1 MEYKWKAL
9 SVTSIGALMAAV
21 DSTVVLLALFPMAAD
36 LHSDFVTM
44 TWVIIAYLVVN
55 TALVLSLGRL
65 ADMYGRKLLYNIGF
79 VVFTI
84 GSALCG
90 FAPNGISLVAFRVI
104 QGTGAALLT
113 SNSFAI
119 LSEAFPRNETGRA
132 FGLQSIVW
140 GLGNVLGVVI
150 GGVIITYTTW
160 RWIFLI
166 NVPIG
171 IFATAWAFVTL
182 KTFLPPRGQR
192 GSFDI
197 PAAVAFTGGLLAL
210 LVGITWGLLYSWHDP
225 TTLGALAV
233 SPVAFILFV
242 VWEARYSRD
251 PILDFDFFRNRVFA
265 FSIMAAMLQF
275 LAVFSVNF
283 LLIFYLEGI
292 EGLSALQSAYL
303 IIPFAL
309 ASAAVG
315 PIGGSLTDRFG
326 FRRISVAGVAISA
339 LSLFLFSQLTV
350 NSTLLEIGVIE
361 TISGVGL
368 AFFWPSNT
376 SAIMASTPPAKYGV
390 GSGTMNT
397 FRNTGMILSFAISLT
412 AATSVIPAGVV
423 YQLFIGN
430 LNSKLPLDLANSY
443 LTGQSFAFEIS
454 VALLLVALAFVALTE
469 AGEKPAAATGPRP
482 GGASSAGLPASMAGA
497 PIRPGSSETYYSV
510 TSLGEES

>member
-44 TWVIIAYLVVN
+44 IWVIIAYLVVN

-65 ADMYGRKLLYNIGF
+65 ADMYGRKLLYNVGF
-79 VVFTI
+79 AIFTA

-90 FAPNGISLVAFRVI
+90 FAPDGLSLVAFRVV
-104 QGTGAALLT
+104 QGTGAALIT

-140 GLGNVLGVVI
+140 GLGNVLGVVV

-171 IFATAWAFVTL
+171 IFATAWAYFTL
-182 KTFLPPRGQR
+182 KAVIPPGQR
-192 GSFDI
+192 GSFDL
-197 PAAVAFTGGLLAL
+197 PAAASFTGGLLSL
-210 LVGITWGLLYSWHDP
+210 LLGITWGLLYSWTDL
-225 TTLGALAV
+225 TTMAALAL
-233 SPVAFILFV
+233 SPVIFALFV
-242 VWEARYSRD
+242 VWEAKYSKD
-251 PILDFDFFRNRVFA
+251 PILDFEFFRNRVFT
-265 FSIMAAMLQF
+265 FSILAALLQF
-275 LAVFSVNF
+275 LAIFSVNV

-309 ASAAVG
+309 ASAAMGPVG
-315 PIGGSLTDRFG
+315 GVLTDRFG
-326 FRRISVAGVAISA
+326 FRRISALGVIVTAAA
-339 LSLFLFSQLTV
+339 LLLFSRLTV
-350 NSTLLEIGVIE
+350 SSTLLQIGIIE
-361 TISGVGL
+361 TITGVGL

-376 SAIMASTPPAKYGV
+376 AAIMASTPPAKYGV
-390 GSGTMNT
+390 GSGAMNT
-397 FRNTGMILSFAISLT
+397 FRNTGAILSFALSLT
-412 AATSVIPAGVV
+412 AATSVIPPGVV
-423 YQLFIGN
+423 YQLFVGN
-430 LNSKLPLDLANSY
+430 LSGKLPPDLANSY
-443 LTGQSFAFEIS
+443 LAGQSFAFEIS
-454 VALLLVALAFVALTE
+454 VVLLVLALVCVALS
-469 AGEKPAAATGPRP
+469 KM
-482 GGASSAGLPASMAGA
+482 GGSAGVPV
-497 PIRPGSSETYYSV
+497 EV
-510 TSLGEES
+510 TSEDTHGQESNRT

>member
-1 MEYKWKAL
+1 LEYKWKAL
-9 SVTSIGALMAAV
+9 SVTSTGALMAAV

-36 LHSDFVTM
+36 LNSDFVTM
-44 TWVIIAYLVVN
+44 IWVVIAYLVVN

-79 VVFTI
+79 VVFTA

-90 FAPNGISLVAFRVI
+90 LAPTGLALVAFRVV

-119 LSEAFPRNETGRA
+119 LSEAFPRNEAGRA
-132 FGLQSIVW
+132 FGLQAIVW
-140 GLGNVLGVVI
+140 GLGNILGI
-150 GGVIITYTTW
+150 ILGGVIITYTTW

-171 IFATAWAFVTL
+171 IFGTTWAFTTL
-182 KTFLPPRGQR
+182 KTVKPPGQR
-192 GSFDI
+192 GSFDL
-197 PAAVAFTGGLLAL
+197 PAAALFTVGLLSL
-210 LVGITWGLLYSWHDP
+210 LLGMSWGLLYSWKDS
-225 TTLGALAV
+225 TTISGLAL
-233 SPVAFILFV
+233 SPLFFALFV
-242 VWEARYSRD
+242 VWEGKFSRD

-265 FSIMAAMLQF
+265 LSIVAALLQF
-275 LAVFSVNF
+275 LAIFSVNF

-292 EGLSALQSAYL
+292 VGLSALASSYL

-309 ASAAVG
+309 AAAVLG
-315 PIGGSLTDRFG
+315 PAGGILTDRFG
-326 FRRISVAGVAISA
+326 FRRISLVGLA
-339 LSLFLFSQLTV
+339 LTALALALFSRLSV
-350 NSTLLEIGVIE
+350 SSTLLEIGIIE

-368 AFFWPSNT
+368 ALFWPSNT
-376 SAIMASTPPAKYGV
+376 AAIMSSTPPAKYGV

-430 LNSKLPLDLANSY
+430 LSGKLSPDLAASY
-443 LTGQSFAFEIS
+443 LSGQSFAFEIS
-454 VALLLVALAFVALTE
+454 VALLIVALVAIVFAREGPATVTAVEQSPQPSVA
-469 AGEKPAAATGPRP
+469 
-482 GGASSAGLPASMAGA
+482 
-497 PIRPGSSETYYSV
+497 
-510 TSLGEES
+510 

>member
-9 SVTSIGALMAAV
+9 SVTSTGALMAAV
-21 DSTVVLLALFPMAAD
+21 DSTVVLLALFPMAED

-44 TWVIIAYLVVN
+44 IWVIIAYLVVN

-65 ADMYGRKLLYNIGF
+65 ADMYGRKLLYNVGF
-79 VVFTI
+79 VIFTA

-90 FAPNGISLVAFRVI
+90 FAPTGITLVAFRVI

-132 FGLQSIVW
+132 FGIQSIVW
-140 GLGNVLGVVI
+140 GLGNILGIVL
-150 GGVIITYTTW
+150 GGVIITYTSW

-166 NVPIG
+166 NIPIG
-171 IFATAWAFVTL
+171 IFGTAWAYRTL
-182 KTFLPPRGQR
+182 RAVKPPSQR

-197 PAAVAFTGGLLAL
+197 PAAVTFTIGLLTL
-210 LVGITWGLLYSWHDP
+210 LLGITWGLLYSWYDSI
-225 TTLGALAV
+225 TLAAFAL
-233 SPVAFILFV
+233 SPVFFVLFIA
-242 VWEARYSRD
+242 WEWRYSKD

-265 FSIMAAMLQF
+265 FSIVAAMLQF

-292 EGLSALQSAYL
+292 AGLSALTAAYL

-309 ASAAVG
+309 ATAALG
-315 PIGGSLTDRFG
+315 PIGGILSDRFG
-326 FRRISVAGVAISA
+326 FRKVGAIGV
-339 LSLFLFSQLTV
+339 LVTTVSLVLFSLLTT
-350 NSTLLEIGVIE
+350 STTLVEIGVIE
-361 TISGVGL
+361 AISGVGL

-376 SAIMASTPPAKYGV
+376 SAIMSATPPAKYGV

-423 YQLFIGN
+423 YQLFIGS
-430 LNSKLPLDLANSY
+430 LTSKLSPKLASSY
-443 LTGQSFAFEIS
+443 LSGQSFAFEIS
-454 VALLLVALAFVALTE
+454 AALLVLALVFVVM
-469 AGEKPAAATGPRP
+469 AGRGGQPRPSSVQPAAAG
-482 GGASSAGLPASMAGA
+482 SPA
-497 PIRPGSSETYYSV
+497 
-510 TSLGEES
+510 

>member
-1 MEYKWKAL
+1 MGILEYKWKAL
-9 SVTSIGALMAAV
+9 SVTSVGALMAAV
-21 DSTVVLLALFPMAAD
+21 DSTVVLLALFPMAED

-79 VVFTI
+79 AIFTI

-90 FAPNGISLVAFRVI
+90 FAPDGLSLVAFRVV

-140 GLGNVLGVVI
+140 GLGNVVGVVL

-171 IFATAWAFVTL
+171 IFATAWAYVTL
-182 KTFLPPRGQR
+182 RTVLPPGHR

-197 PAAVAFTGGLLAL
+197 PAAGSFTGGLLAL
-210 LVGITWGLLYSWHDP
+210 LLGITWGLLYSWTDP
-225 TTLGALAV
+225 TTIVALAV
-233 SPVAFILFV
+233 SPVIFILFV

-251 PILDFDFFRNRVFA
+251 PILEFDFFRNRVFA
-265 FSIMAAMLQF
+265 FSVLAALLQF
-275 LAVFSVNF
+275 LAIFSVNV

-292 EGLSALQSAYL
+292 EGLSALQSSYL

-309 ASAAVG
+309 AAAAVG
-315 PIGGSLTDRFG
+315 PVGGVLTDRFG
-326 FRRISVAGVAISA
+326 FRRISVLGVLITAA
-339 LSLFLFSQLTV
+339 SLYLFSQLTV
-350 NSTLLEIGVIE
+350 NSTLLQIGGIE
-361 TISGVGL
+361 TVSGIGL

-376 SAIMASTPPAKYGV
+376 AAIMASTPPAKYGV
-390 GSGTMNT
+390 GSGAMNT
-397 FRNTGMILSFAISLT
+397 FRNTGAILSFALSLT
-412 AATSVIPAGVV
+412 AATSVLKPEIV
-423 YQLFIGN
+423 YQLFVGN
-430 LNSKLPLDLANSY
+430 LSGKLPPTDANAY

-454 VALLLVALAFVALTE
+454 VVLLLVALVFVAMAKLRE
-469 AGEKPAAATGPRP
+469 GPPAPSQPLPQASQSQGPRWEQDD
-482 GGASSAGLPASMAGA
+482 A
-497 PIRPGSSETYYSV
+497 V
-510 TSLGEES
+510 

>member
-21 DSTVVLLALFPMAAD
+21 DSTVVLLALFPMATD
-36 LHSDFVTM
+36 LNSDFVTM
-44 TWVIIAYLVVN
+44 VWVIIAYLVVN

-65 ADMYGRKLLYNIGF
+65 ADMYGRKLLYNVGF
-79 VVFTI
+79 IVFTI

-90 FAPNGISLVAFRVI
+90 FAPSGLALVGFRVV

-132 FGLQSIVW
+132 FGIQSVVW
-140 GLGNVLGVVI
+140 GLGNVLGVII

-171 IFATAWAFVTL
+171 IFGTLWAYRALRTV
-182 KTFLPPRGQR
+182 LPPKGQR
-192 GSFDI
+192 GTFDL
-197 PAAVAFTGGLLAL
+197 PAAVTFTGGLLSL
-210 LVGITWGLLYSWHDP
+210 LLGITWGLLYSWHDV
-225 TTLGALAV
+225 TALTALAI
-233 SPVAFILFV
+233 SPLIFAVFIL
-242 VWEARYSRD
+242 WEARFSKN
-251 PILDFDFFRNRVFA
+251 PILDFSFFRNRIFA
-265 FSIMAAMLQF
+265 FSLAAALLQF

-292 EGLSALQSAYL
+292 EGLSALESAYL

-309 ASAAVG
+309 AAAAVG
-315 PIGGSLTDRFG
+315 PIGGVLTDRFG
-326 FRRISVAGVAISA
+326 FRRISIAGLVIGAA
-339 LSLFLFSQLTV
+339 SLLLFSQLTV
-350 NSTLLEIGVIE
+350 NSTLLDIGIIE

-368 AFFWPSNT
+368 ALFWPANT
-376 SAIMASTPPAKYGV
+376 SAIMSSTPPAKYGV

-397 FRNTGMILSFAISLT
+397 FRNTGGILSFALSLT
-412 AATSVIPAGVV
+412 AATAVIPPGVV

-430 LNSKLPLDLANSY
+430 LSGKLPTNLANSY
-443 LTGQSFAFEIS
+443 LAGQSFAFEIS
-454 VALLLVALAFVALTE
+454 AALLILALAIVSLTKLGARPIISEEALTPAQAGPFAPDGTE
-469 AGEKPAAATGPRP
+469 A
-482 GGASSAGLPASMAGA
+482 
-497 PIRPGSSETYYSV
+497 
-510 TSLGEES
+510 

>member
-1 MEYKWKAL
+1 
-9 SVTSIGALMAAV
+9 MAAV

-65 ADMYGRKLLYNIGF
+65 ADMYGRKLLYNVGF
-79 VVFTI
+79 VIFTI

-90 FAPNGISLVAFRVI
+90 FAPDGVSLVAFRVV

-140 GLGNVLGVVI
+140 GLGNVLGVVV
-150 GGVIITYTTW
+150 GGIIITYTTW

-171 IFATAWAFVTL
+171 IFATAWAYVTL
-182 KTFLPPRGQR
+182 KSVLPPPGHR

-197 PAAVAFTGGLLAL
+197 PAALSFTGGLLSL
-210 LVGITWGLLYSWHDP
+210 LIGITWGLLYSWTDP
-225 TTLGALAV
+225 ITLMGLAL
-233 SPVAFILFV
+233 SPVAFVLFV
-242 VWEARYSRD
+242 AWEARYSRD
-251 PILDFDFFRNRVFA
+251 PILDLGFFRNRVFA
-265 FSIMAAMLQF
+265 FSILAALLQF
-275 LAVFSVNF
+275 LAIFSVNV

-309 ASAAVG
+309 ASAAIGPVG
-315 PIGGSLTDRFG
+315 GVLTDRFG
-326 FRRISVAGVAISA
+326 FRKVSA
-339 LSLFLFSQLTV
+339 LGVIVTAVALLSFSQLTV
-350 NSTLLEIGVIE
+350 STTLLQIGVIE
-361 TISGVGL
+361 TITGVGL

-376 SAIMASTPPAKYGV
+376 AAIMASTPPAKYGV
-390 GSGTMNT
+390 GSGAMNT
-397 FRNTGMILSFAISLT
+397 FRNTGAILSFALSLT
-412 AATSVIPAGVV
+412 AATSVIPPNVV
-423 YQLFIGN
+423 YQLFVGN
-430 LNSKLPLDLANSY
+430 LNGKLPADLANSY

-454 VALLLVALAFVALTE
+454 VVLLVFALVCVALTKMGGGKIVSDD
-469 AGEKPAAATGPRP
+469 ARP
-482 GGASSAGLPASMAGA
+482 PNLH
-497 PIRPGSSETYYSV
+497 RP
-510 TSLGEES
+510 ESDRR